1 MQIKYTNKSLFK
13 IERHFDN
20 KPFFK
25 VFGDF
30 DNLTLEAMCYLI
42 YAGCETEQSFDE
54 WVDTFDMN
62 TIKDIIPKVLL
73 AVNESFDTGKK
84 KVTKKA

>member
-13 IERHFDN
+13 IERHFG

-25 VFGDF
+25 VFGDV
-30 DNLTLEAMCYLI
+30 DNLTLEGICYLI
-42 YAGCETEQSFDE
+42 YAGCETEQTFDE
-54 WVDTFDMN
+54 FADTFDFS
-62 TIKDIIPKVLL
+62 TVKDVMPNVMQSIND
-73 AVNESFDTGKK
+73 AFDTGKK